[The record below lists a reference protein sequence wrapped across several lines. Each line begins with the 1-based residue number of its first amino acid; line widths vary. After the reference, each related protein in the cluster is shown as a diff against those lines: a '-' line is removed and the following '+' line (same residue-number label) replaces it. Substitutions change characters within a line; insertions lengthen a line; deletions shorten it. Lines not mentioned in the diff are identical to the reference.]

1 MQCLPPS
8 LTLQLLQAREAA
20 MVFFRPL
27 LNEYGL
33 TEQQWRIIRVLA
45 EAGPLENHQLAER
58 ACILKPSLTGVLARL
73 ERDGLVLRSRPAED
87 LRRVQVRLSAAGEQR
102 FAAMQARVAAHYQQ
116 IEQQFGVDNM
126 RQLCT
131 LLEQFKEIGP

>member
-20 MVFFRPL
+20 MAFFRPL
-27 LNEYGL
+27 LNQHGL

-45 EAGPLENHQLAER
+45 EVGPLENHQLAER

-73 ERDGLVLRSRPAED
+73 ERNGLVLRSRPAED

-102 FAAMQARVAAHYQQ
+102 FAAMQATVAAYYQQ

-126 RQLCT
+126 RQLCA
-131 LLEQFKEIGP
+131 LLEQFREIEP